1 MKIIRPTCKACQSLA
16 KAIDA
21 YIAKVNDGLA
31 DEMSDAGYADAKDSV
46 NGADQLEEDV
56 KDILTT
62 QTEELADVIEEAGTI
77 PKAKKAVE
85 QYFEDDVT
93 GEELTETFIDYF
105 SETVTDLSSS
115 YMKMTEEDLDVT
127 QLRKRT
133 TAWINQ
139 WSSQLSQIMQLTSQQ
154 QIGSLLQNALDSGKG
169 CDVFAQE
176 LIKNGIR
183 KEAWRARATAV
194 TEMLRAHSVARQEA
208 IIQSPAT
215 DRKKWRHSGG
225 HKNDPRENHVDM
237 DGQIVPKA
245 EPFVLIGRK
254 GGTHYPMFPRDPEL
268 PPEESINCHCT
279 HVPVANDDILGLSY
293 EERKQ
298 MQQEIIAADDGMWEK
313 ELDSIWNNADDSNS
327 SITVTSDLS
336 YMMDKFKPD
345 YGEKQSLTVRNKE
358 ETKTV
363 QAYKIKNSTIDMY
376 AESSVSKKNLTIRIA
391 EKYMPDVLKTLP
403 EDMVPPKILIC
414 DFRKVGLSK
423 TAIGAYDRENNLMLF
438 NARYHSKKAFR
449 NYVTKKPGWFANT
462 DIISPFL
469 HETGH
474 AFHDYL
480 IKRVASMRGV
490 EYTEA
495 KRLFDSRVRTA
506 LKNLG
511 FPYNDVIKSQLS
523 EYSDY
528 YYGTHRM
535 DENVN
540 EIMSEWYTVKDG
552 DSRSPF
558 VEQISQ
564 IVDEVMSDDGLQ

>member
-46 NGADQLEEDV
+46 KGADQLEEDV

-225 HKNDPRENHVDM
+225 HKNDPRENHVAM

-245 EPFVLIGRK
+245 EPFVLIGIK

-279 HVPVANDDILGLSY
+279 HVPIANDNILGLSY

-298 MQQEIIAADDGMWEK
+298 MQQEIIAADDVEWERNGFSSEDGNESIK
-313 ELDSIWNNADDSNS
+313 DVPKGDSDNKKRKKRVVIESFENPEEVVRGCSKTTIAVDRNAKSKKVKRVKKFEKNGVVYKVDGKDVKLDPSPLELEVADIIQKSTGKRVSVVPTVSGSIKGVQ
-327 SITVTSDLS
+327 T
-336 YMMDKFKPD
+336 PD
-345 YGEKQSLTVRNKE
+345 YIIDGIQYDLKE
-358 ETKTV
+358 MNGKGKEIVYNAIHKKSGQANRFIIVKGKTP
-363 QAYKIKNSTIDMY
+363 Y
-376 AESSVSKKNLTIRIA
+376 SSDEIRQQI
-391 EKYMPDVLKTLP
+391 E
-403 EDMVPPKILIC
+403 
-414 DFRKVGLSK
+414 
-423 TAIGAYDRENNLMLF
+423 
-438 NARYHSKKAFR
+438 
-449 NYVTKKPGWFANT
+449 
-462 DIISPFL
+462 
-469 HETGH
+469 
-474 AFHDYL
+474 
-480 IKRVASMRGV
+480 RVFGQ
-490 EYTEA
+490 
-495 KRLFDSRVRTA
+495 K
-506 LKNLG
+506 
-511 FPYNDVIKSQLS
+511 
-523 EYSDY
+523 
-528 YYGTHRM
+528 GT
-535 DENVN
+535 NFVN
-540 EIMSEWYTVKDG
+540 EIMFIDG
-552 DSRSPF
+552 ETIDVFKRNES
-558 VEQISQ
+558 
-564 IVDEVMSDDGLQ
+564 